1 MSPPLATTAAS
12 SAATGTSSGRPWLQR
27 GYATLAVAL
36 AVFLASMVV
45 LRVPF
50 RGYLVEGRVAGCL
63 DESITAADVRQ
74 FLKEAAGGIHSRVD
88 TQPSGRCEVVLQQ
101 LAPRAG
107 DSQALLNR
115 IARQL
120 TEQFVAQKR
129 EAERQSRLAQF
140 QAELRTAREAE
151 DAHRLRV
158 EQLRQQQLAEA
169 SRQPEPQSIYS
180 QPPVEI
186 AAPSRS
192 ETSDARSRLVEQLE
206 SLKNELL
213 RLLAT
218 KTEEHPEVITLRSQI
233 ARLES
238 ELAPPAAE
246 AALPPL
252 EKHAVSP
259 SNHDVTYQVATHA
272 TADNLDTELDAA
284 AADLLAA
291 TRARQWAERQLQA
304 EVESLASIARIPW
317 SVESAQII
325 ARVGGTPRVLTLLG
339 AGLITFIAG
348 LAMYRGS
355 RVLVPPVAI
364 QSVEELTALLDLPLA
379 GHMLVPTNRRTRR
392 PAHRIAPI
400 VVHVALRAAELF
412 LVVMVAALFFT
423 MVSDR
428 SLAPQVIVDPFG
440 VLSEVAGRILG

>member
-1 MSPPLATTAAS
+1 MSPPPATSAAS
-12 SAATGTSSGRPWLQR
+12 SAATGTSGRRPWLQR
-27 GYATLAVAL
+27 AYATLAVAL

-50 RGYLVEGRVAGCL
+50 RGYLVEGRVSGCL
-63 DESITAADVRQ
+63 DDSITAADMRQ
-74 FLKEAAGGIHSRVD
+74 FLKEAASGVHSRVD
-88 TQPSGRCEVVLQQ
+88 VQPSGRCEVVLQQ

-129 EAERQSRLAQF
+129 EASRQSRLAQF

-158 EQLRQQQLAEA
+158 DGLRQQQLAEA
-169 SRQPEPQSIYS
+169 SRQSEPQSIYS
-180 QPPVEI
+180 QPPLEV
-186 AAPSRS
+186 AATPPPADS
-192 ETSDARSRLVEQLE
+192 EARNRLAEQLE
-206 SLKNELL
+206 TLKNELL

-233 ARLES
+233 SRLQS
-238 ELAPPAAE
+238 ELTPPAPD
-246 AALPPL
+246 AALPPI
-252 EKHAVSP
+252 EKQAQSLPVQE
-259 SNHDVTYQVATHA
+259 VTHRVATHA
-272 TADNLDTELDAA
+272 SADLESALDSA

-304 EVESLASIARIPW
+304 KVESLASIARIPW

-339 AGLITFIAG
+339 AGLITLIAG

-355 RVLVPPVAI
+355 SVLVPPVAI
-364 QSVEELTALLDLPLA
+364 RSIEELTTLLDLPLA
-379 GHMLVPTNRRTRR
+379 GHMLVPMQRRGLRPTR
-392 PAHRIAPI
+392 PLAPI
-400 VVHVALRAAELF
+400 AVRVALHAAELF

-423 MVSDR
+423 MLSDR
-428 SLAPQVIVDPFG
+428 SLAPQVLVDPFG